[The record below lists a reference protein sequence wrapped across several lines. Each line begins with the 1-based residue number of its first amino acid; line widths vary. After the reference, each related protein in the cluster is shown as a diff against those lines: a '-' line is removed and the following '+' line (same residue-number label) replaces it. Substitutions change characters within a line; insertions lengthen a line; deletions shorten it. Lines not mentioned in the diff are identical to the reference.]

1 MPSPGQCPPPDTVL
15 RKAARCGQK
24 LVKDRET
31 WSFIVDPPDSYLRG
45 EKCSK
50 CRLQLPK
57 KGPYWSP
64 EERFISKT
72 GKGYEM
78 PGSIL
83 RPGIERQLGPGPK
96 ILGEIKTSWRAW
108 LLSFSGSRS
117 GFPRA

>member
-1 MPSPGQCPPPDTVL
+1 ML
-15 RKAARCGQK
+15 RKAAKCGQK

-31 WSFIVDPPDSYLRG
+31 WSCIVDPLDSHLRG

-83 RPGIERQLGPGPK
+83 RPGIEWQLGPGPK

-108 LLSFSGSRS
+108 LLSFSGSWS
-117 GFPRA
+117 GFLWA